1 MMGSQTLLRIDD
13 VRPRAWEAVAFAFAV
28 IVFMVMTTMLRLEP
42 EYMLTVADAHSGTIV
57 VVADRDVVQ
66 IEAGSVVV
74 VTSVPTGVRNSGDVV
89 RWESAQPSSN
99 EAVKGIVESG
109 DVQEMVIRLDG
120 ETEVGIGD
128 AVIVKAEPTLALEAL
143 VGRIL
148 R

>member
-1 MMGSQTLLRIDD
+1 M
-13 VRPRAWEAVAFAFAV
+13 
-28 IVFMVMTTMLRLEP
+28 EP